1 MTSLFL
7 KGQKLNI
14 IFKYHFYGFILLFL
28 IAIVFF
34 ILFIKRMRIGTRQE
48 MSYSRLYQSVITSLN
63 TGLLVLDAFKK
74 LKYINPACRMILQQ
88 DMTKSLEGNPYADF
102 IFPVLIPVA
111 EKLTAAIEGKETFSR
126 EFRVFLPEG
135 IKCIRCDLQTFVDG
149 EIGQIYILSFED
161 ITAEDEIKQKLSQQ
175 LEETN
180 RFAASKDNFFANMS
194 HEIRTPINAIL
205 GMTYFAK
212 TLTQDTKAMEYV
224 QKIENA
230 SELLLGVVNDILDF
244 SKMQEHKFTLKPAN
258 FNLSDL
264 KKILSDLFTFKAR
277 QKNLTLSINFDCPE
291 VFYVNGDQFRLTQIF
306 MNLLSNAIKFTE
318 TGFIS
323 VFLNHEIIGKDI
335 ILRCTVRDTGC
346 GLSEEDVFKLFTDFA
361 QFGEV
366 LNKSH
371 EGTGLGLAI
380 SKRLVE
386 LMHGVIWVDSTPG
399 KGSIFRFIVV
409 LNKVDN
415 IELPE
420 MPHPLPRIKRKS
432 GNVLIVEDNEINA
445 EIAGTLLAEF
455 GCILDYAGDGVEAVE
470 KCASHPADYYDLI
483 LMDIHMP
490 RMNGY
495 DAARILKIEQHIECP
510 VLAVTATSEN
520 ADLLGMNADIIAGYI
535 LKPYT
540 PGIFK
545 TLFIS

>member
-1 MTSLFL
+1 M
-7 KGQKLNI
+7 NI